1 MATNDMLPTPPKPRK
16 LTPLLSHHRKT
27 SEILPLNDNNTT
39 NSVALRKTN
48 SYKKRGNSVNVCTN
62 QNSLD
67 INLSNKIN
75 PTANNDDCTNVN
87 DGEIKKQYDCIWDTN
102 SLFFTKPPQPPKS
115 TSSLL
120 LFSSSSFNNKSK
132 QKSNFDFG
140 GGGSESH
147 GRSSLGGR
155 VSKNDNKE
163 VEFQNLFKILHLNSS
178 DILNSY
184 VYNNRRSRSD
194 LNESA
199 GKSSGSGLCRQ
210 KSFHKIKLQ
219 KSNSFMV
226 NPTTST
232 PSASSQS
239 KTKTAEIT
247 PTTPALSI
255 KRVNSFTSF

>member
-16 LTPLLSHHRKT
+16 LTPLLSHHRKS
-27 SEILPLNDNNTT
+27 SEILTLNDNTT
-39 NSVALRKTN
+39 ASSVALRKTN
-48 SYKKRGNSVNVCTN
+48 SYKKRGNSVNVFTN

-67 INLSNKIN
+67 PNLSNKIN
-75 PTANNDDCTNVN
+75 PTANKDECVNEN
-87 DGEIKKQYDCIWDTN
+87 DGEMKKQYACIWDTN
-102 SLFFTKPPQPPKS
+102 SLFFTKPPQPPPPKS

-120 LFSSSSFNNKSK
+120 LFSSSSFNNNTNKSK
-132 QKSNFDFG
+132 QQKSNFDFAG
-140 GGGSESH
+140 GESH

-194 LNESA
+194 LNESG
-199 GKSSGSGLCRQ
+199 GKSGSGLCRQ

-226 NPTTST
+226 NPMTST
-232 PSASSQS
+232 PS
-239 KTKTAEIT
+239 KTKTT
-247 PTTPALSI
+247 DTTPSLSI